1 MAKTWDTSR
10 TGGGTYEFSQDAQG
24 RYTLNSV
31 GFKGINKLDLP
42 ELKTGAAAT
51 TAADTSKKDIAA
63 LSAQTTQAFG
73 DVAPFY
79 YDKDKDEA
87 SKYITMRKEDKD
99 RDETIAPITYA
110 EARKRMTQDKAY
122 TRPEYSTT
130 RPSGIDT
137 PMKKP
142 LPEWT
147 KDADTR
153 GWSTDV
159 MTAKPKEV
167 TQVSRQNVDEI
178 LAKRAAADKI
188 KKVER
193 FPPGQQFGPQ
203 KTSPYQDAIM
213 RGEIGVK
220 KEKPGIG
227 QMVTQNVD
235 VAKDAINKGTTFLR
249 TAAGIV
255 GGPFVSGASMLMG
268 AVKETPQNKHD
279 KQYFNADREGGRI
292 SGNPTT
298 DLYAGMNRVSLS
310 GNLEKAGAKRIATR
324 EKAIARGNVSQKFIN
339 DTNNMREQ
347 QDDYRESVSKSKQE
361 AAAKD
366 TSQGQTGMGSCFIAG
381 TKITMSDG
389 TLKNIE
395 NIIVGDKVKGYKE
408 DNTVIK
414 LDPTLLDTRKL
425 YSFNNTEHYFF
436 TSEHPFMTE
445 EGWKSIKPEKTK
457 ERDGTEL
464 YEQLKGELKI
474 GDKVITE
481 DEPIEITDIKSKEMN
496 DPKMPLYNFNVS
508 NDNSYVADKYIVHN
522 KGGGG
527 NGGNGG
533 KGIICTQMYQQT
545 QLEDWK
551 KTMQLWY
558 IFQKKYLTIK
568 NQEGY
573 HFLFKPFVKGM
584 KKSKILTAI
593 GKYCAI
599 ARTKDLKHIMF
610 GTSFSFTGRLVR
622 LITEPI
628 CYLTGKI
635 KSWL

>member
-87 SKYITMRKEDKD
+87 SKYIRRKEDKD
-99 RDETIAPITYA
+99 KDETIAPITYA
-110 EARKRMTQDKAY
+110 EAKKRMTQDEAY

-178 LAKRAAADKI
+178 LAKRAEADKI

-213 RGEIGVK
+213 RGETGVK
-220 KEKPGIG
+220 EGTKP
-227 QMVTQNVD
+227 VD
-235 VAKDAINKGTTFLR
+235 KGFIQKIIPQKVKDTYQYAMQKINTGTKFLR
-249 TAAGIV
+249 TAVGIV
-255 GGPFVSGASMLMG
+255 GGPFVSGATMLMG

-279 KQYFNADREGGRI
+279 KQYFNADNTGRI
-292 SGNPTT
+292 VTINPTT
-298 DLYAGMNRVSLS
+298 GKQENASTSLYAGMNRVSLR

-324 EKAIARGNVSQKFIN
+324 EKAIAKGNVSQKFIN
-339 DTNNMREQ
+339 DTNNMKKEQNDYKDSSENVVDEGYTRTREERKDNPGR
-347 QDDYRESVSKSKQE
+347 QDREGGGADDNSSSGCVVATHAVNAGVFDLSTKRQAIRWCVKNLHRTWWGEAIRRGYKYYGQKAINQGTVKKHYQE
-361 AAAKD
+361 FKNYLAFA
-366 TSQGQTGMGSCFIAG
+366 TG
-381 TKITMSDG
+381 KKRN
-389 TLKNIE
+389 LKN
-395 NIIVGDKVKGYKE
+395 
-408 DNTVIK
+408 TW
-414 LDPTLLDTRKL
+414 TFL
-425 YSFNNTEHYFF
+425 YRTIQFF
-436 TSEHPFMTE
+436 
-445 EGWKSIKPEKTK
+445 I
-457 ERDGTEL
+457 
-464 YEQLKGELKI
+464 
-474 GDKVITE
+474 
-481 DEPIEITDIKSKEMN
+481 
-496 DPKMPLYNFNVS
+496 
-508 NDNSYVADKYIVHN
+508 
-522 KGGGG
+522 
-527 NGGNGG
+527 
-533 KGIICTQMYQQT
+533 KGI
-545 QLEDWK
+545 
-551 KTMQLWY
+551 
-558 IFQKKYLTIK
+558 TI
-568 NQEGY
+568 
-573 HFLFKPFVKGM
+573 
-584 KKSKILTAI
+584 
-593 GKYCAI
+593 
-599 ARTKDLKHIMF
+599 
-610 GTSFSFTGRLVR
+610 
-622 LITEPI
+622 
-628 CYLTGKI
+628 
-635 KSWL
+635 